1 VAAQDTERRRI
12 ERDIHDG
19 VQQHVVA
26 LITKIRLARNE
37 LRRGERPADALLADV
52 QADATELLADLR
64 ELVHGIHPP
73 VLTDRGLVAAIET
86 RADRLPVMI
95 EVRTEPELRERRFG
109 EDVEGAAYFVVCEA
123 LTNVVKHAAASA
135 ASVELSALN
144 GHLSIVISD
153 NGTGT
158 QPTAAGGHGL
168 INLRDRVEALGGS
181 LRVDARAGAGTRV
194 SAELPVGAHG

>member
-1 VAAQDTERRRI
+1 M
-12 ERDIHDG
+12 
-19 VQQHVVA
+19 VA

-73 VLTDRGLVAAIET
+73 VLSDRGLVAAIET
-86 RADRLPVMI
+86 RADRLPVAI
-95 EVRTEPELRERRFG
+95 EVRAEPELRERRFG

-135 ASVELSALN
+135 ATVELSASN
-144 GHLSIVISD
+144 GHLSIVVD
-153 NGTGT
+153 DDGTGAH
-158 QPTAAGGHGL
+158 PAAADGHGL
-168 INLRDRVEALGGS
+168 TNLRDRVEALGGA
-181 LRVDARAGAGTRV
+181 LRVDARPGAGTRV
-194 SAELPVGAHG
+194 AVELPVGARG